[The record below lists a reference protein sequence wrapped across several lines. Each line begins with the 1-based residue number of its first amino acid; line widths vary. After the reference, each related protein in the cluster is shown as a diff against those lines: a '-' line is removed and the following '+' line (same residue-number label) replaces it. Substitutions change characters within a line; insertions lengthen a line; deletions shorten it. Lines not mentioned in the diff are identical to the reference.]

1 MLLANNLSFER
12 NGNML
17 FSNLDISVSSNKI
30 VHISGRNGIGK
41 TTLIKILANLL
52 IPKTGE
58 IFWNGKNINKDIKG
72 FFKNLTYLMDNQTSK
87 EELTIEENTKF
98 WIKLFSSKIKL
109 RELESILN
117 LLSLNK
123 KSKVCF
129 LSKGEIRKLELCRLI
144 LEQKKLWIIDEPYSG
159 LDNNSIELINETFK
173 NHARSGGMIIF
184 SSHYKPELTNM
195 DTIELEN
202 YENH

>member
-58 IFWNGKNINKDIKG
+58 IFWNGKNIKKDIKE

>member
-41 TTLIKILANLL
+41 TTLIKILTNLL

-58 IFWNGKNINKDIKG
+58 IFWNGKNIKKDIKE

-87 EELTIEENTKF
+87 EELTIEENAKF

-184 SSHYKPELTNM
+184 SSHYKPELANM
-195 DTIELEN
+195 DTIEFEN
-202 YENH
+202 YEIH